1 MGRLPCSCPW
11 AELGPIPQILRGLD
25 SGGLNGSLHEATGR
39 RSSVSRDEGWAS
51 GEGWA
56 TKERIDC
63 DCDVSLT
70 GSGPALPRRGA
81 CGPHRRQARRR
92 AGSRSGHRWRLDLV
106 FELRRGTVSFSVQ
119 NVAFRRR
126 FLPASH
132 ATRRVQRQG
141 MNLFICNSL
150 DSTLR
155 TALASFYV
163 SDADWY
169 SIGGGILSVIEMFQQ

>member
-1 MGRLPCSCPW
+1 MSP
-11 AELGPIPQILRGLD
+11 
-25 SGGLNGSLHEATGR
+25 
-39 RSSVSRDEGWAS
+39 
-51 GEGWA
+51 
-56 TKERIDC
+56 
-63 DCDVSLT
+63 LT
-70 GSGPALPRRGA
+70 GFGPALPRRGA
-81 CGPHRRQARRR
+81 CGPHRETGPETGWFTIRDT
-92 AGSRSGHRWRLDLV
+92 AGGLDLV
-106 FELRRGTVSFSVQ
+106 FDAEAAEPCLLACKTWLL
-119 NVAFRRR
+119 RRR